1 MDGMLLT
8 FIISLGI
15 VLLVCL
21 FVAIHKQS
29 KVKETSPAHS
39 VSGADDYKMNTEKC
53 TGQYTAKT
61 KTDVI
66 NELF

>member
-1 MDGMLLT
+1 MDGTLLT
-8 FIISLGI
+8 FIISLDV

-29 KVKETSPAHS
+29 KVKETSPARS
-39 VSGADDYKMNTEKC
+39 VSGADNHKMNTEKY

-61 KTDVI
+61 KTGVA

>member
-1 MDGMLLT
+1 MDGTLLT
-8 FIISLGI
+8 FIISLDV

-29 KVKETSPAHS
+29 KVKET
-39 VSGADDYKMNTEKC
+39 VSGADNHKMNTEKY

-61 KTDVI
+61 KTGVA